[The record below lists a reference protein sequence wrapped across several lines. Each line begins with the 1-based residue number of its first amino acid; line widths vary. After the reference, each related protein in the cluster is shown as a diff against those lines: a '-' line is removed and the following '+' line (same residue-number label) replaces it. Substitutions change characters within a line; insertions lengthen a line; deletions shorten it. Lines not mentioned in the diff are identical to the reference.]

1 METRKKQ
8 SKRSKKGFGLP
19 LVVLMILLLALIG
32 NGLLTLGYNSRMQAI
47 RSTADIGARAA
58 TDAAIMQ
65 AMHLMNMKADDE
77 LTWNNDSLPVATD
90 VALPN
95 SNLTFS
101 FDVAGDPMNGFI
113 ITSTGRSGFAQ
124 RKVYV
129 TTRLKSVFEFAILVQ
144 DNIALSPGVTVE
156 GWTSDP
162 TITDTSLLIGT
173 NSTLADSI
181 IMENAAIVDGDVAV
195 GVGGDVDT
203 VIAATEATITGQKFA
218 LPQEQE
224 FPPIAAPI
232 DLGFKGAID
241 DSIPQLVPAD
251 SGTYTSFTLGNSG
264 SIDVNE
270 GDVVLHIIGD
280 VIIRNGAEIN
290 IKNVA
295 SLTVYLVGD
304 WVSHNSSSINTESQT
319 PADFTLYGL
328 GDEDQMIDLKAKGEF
343 YGVVYAPD
351 ADVIIRA
358 KTDIYGAVICKNF
371 DMKNNN
377 TVFHYDAAL
386 KQTHIDDLGVR
397 FAINTWR
404 EE

>member
-1 METRKKQ
+1 
-8 SKRSKKGFGLP
+8 
-19 LVVLMILLLALIG
+19 
-32 NGLLTLGYNSRMQAI
+32 
-47 RSTADIGARAA
+47 
-58 TDAAIMQ
+58 
-65 AMHLMNMKADDE
+65 
-77 LTWNNDSLPVATD
+77 
-90 VALPN
+90 
-95 SNLTFS
+95 
-101 FDVAGDPMNGFI
+101 MNGFI

-124 RKVYV
+124 RKVYA
-129 TTRLKSVFEFAILVQ
+129 TTRLKSVFEFAIGVK
-144 DNIALSPGVTVE
+144 DNITLSPGVTVE

-181 IMENAAIVDGDVAV
+181 VLEDNAIVDGDVAV

-203 VIAATEATITGQKFA
+203 AIAATGATITGQKFA

-224 FPPIAAPI
+224 FPPIAVPI
-232 DLGFKGAID
+232 DLDFKGVID

-251 SGTYTSFTLGNSG
+251 SGMYTSFTLGNSG

-280 VIIRNGAEIN
+280 VTIRNGAEIN
-290 IKNVA
+290 IKNGA

-304 WVSHNSSSINTESQT
+304 WVSHNNSSINTESQT

-328 GDEDQMIDLKAKGEF
+328 GNEDQTIDLKAKGEF
-343 YGVVYAPD
+343 YGAVYAPD
-351 ADVIIRA
+351 ANVVIHA
-358 KTDIYGAVICKNF
+358 KTDIYGAVVCKNF

-386 KQTHIDDLGVR
+386 KQTHIDDLGLR